1 MVSGRPRAGAD
12 WPPGLSAGMVC
23 EARAL
28 GMQRVLVVFGAENT
42 ASAKT
47 ILRQGGILED
57 AAGRGAV
64 LRYWIMP
71 GGLST

>member
-1 MVSGRPRAGAD
+1 ME
-12 WPPGLSAGMVC
+12 C
-23 EARAL
+23 
-28 GMQRVLVVFGAENT
+28 VLVVCGAENT

-47 ILRQGGILED
+47 ILRRGGILED

-64 LRYWIMP
+64 LRYWITP